1 MREAIVTLSDPELEA
16 IGFDGL
22 VSLVR
27 EAGLRDVELLED
39 RGYTCLPQVEVEEQ
53 LNTEK
58 LADFE
63 CVDRWE
69 LIAEKDDTYLY
80 LLELTASGLPESTTD
95 DHDALVGNCETTVTD
110 RGVLVS
116 LVGSQEAIRDMLRN
130 YEAAGATPDL
140 CKLSEY
146 EGGQGVLDALT
157 ERQREVIEMAY
168 EMGFYEIPR
177 RVSTEDIAEKL
188 DVDAAT
194 VSEHLQRAERNL
206 LTQQLP
212 A

>member
-22 VSLVR
+22 VSLLR

-69 LIAEKDDTYLY
+69 LVAEKDDTYLY

-146 EGGQGVLDALT
+146 EGGQSVLDALT

-188 DVDAAT
+188 DIDAAT

>member
-22 VSLVR
+22 VSLLR

-53 LNTEK
+53 LDTEK

-69 LIAEKDDTYLY
+69 LVAEKDDTYLY
-80 LLELTASGLPESTTD
+80 LLELTASELPESTTD

-146 EGGQGVLDALT
+146 EGGQSVLDALT

-188 DVDAAT
+188 DIDAAT

-212 A
+212 T